1 GVNVP
6 DLMIKGGATYRIITD
21 RLGSVRL
28 VIDAAT
34 GAVAQRIDYDE
45 FGRVLLDTS
54 PGFQPF
60 GFAGGLYDPE
70 TGLVRFGARD
80 YEAEIGRWTAKDPL
94 LFGGGDSNLYVYAGN
109 DPVNNQDPAGEELA
123 QKGICA
129 AFARF
134 LPGCSCDGTCAYPL
148 PGGSPPGWLPP
159 PRDPPRRVGVCRD
172 DDDNDEEDEKTRCKR
187 VKQYCIQYCS
197 DAALPSGNHGWRYQ
211 ICKNK
216 CLEDHGC
223 PRDS

>member
-1 GVNVP
+1 
-6 DLMIKGGATYRIITD
+6 YRIITD

-34 GAVAQRIDYDE
+34 GAVAQRLDYDE

-60 GFAGGLYDPE
+60 GFAGGLYDPD

-80 YEAEIGRWTAKDPL
+80 YDAEVGRWTAKDPL

-109 DPVNNQDPAGEELA
+109 EPVNNQDPAGEEA
-123 QKGICA
+123 ARKGICA

-134 LPGCSCDGTCAYPL
+134 LPGCACGGTCSYPL
-148 PGGSPPGWLPP
+148 PGGPPPPWAPP
-159 PRDPPRRVGVCRD
+159 PRNPPPRIGICD
-172 DDDNDEEDEKTRCKR
+172 KDATAEEDEQERCRR
-187 VKQYCIQYCS
+187 VKEQCLEECS
-197 DAALPSGNHGWRYQ
+197 DSAFPSPGGGRFRR
-211 ICKNK
+211 CVRE
-216 CLEDHGC
+216 CMERSGC
-223 PRDS
+223 SY